1 MGIPF
6 GRYELLKRIAAGGMG
21 EVFLARQVGM
31 QGFEKLLVVK
41 VLLPHLVED
50 QEFVTMFFDEAR
62 IAARLNHPNVAQIF
76 DLGDVE
82 GSYYIAMEYIHGD
95 DVVRLWKTARTQE
108 KPVPLPLVVRIA
120 ADAAAGL
127 DYAHKATDANN
138 QPLGLVHRDVSPQNI
153 LVTFDGGVKLID
165 FGVAKAA
172 GRASHTAT
180 GTLKGKYSYMSPEQA
195 SGKPIDARSDVFALG
210 VVLYEMAT
218 SLRLFKRETEIS
230 TLKAVEACEIP
241 RPSETNPEIDEQLE
255 AVMMKALA
263 RDANERY
270 QDAAALR
277 LALEDWAVQKRAS
290 ASSAHLSAYMQ
301 GLYADRLAAERAEGK
316 PFSEFEGTPSAIF
329 RRGPGSKVAQA
340 ASSESST
347 EAVTPSERRGRK
359 PKSKAPLFA
368 GLGAAA
374 LALVAGLAFALWP
387 KPSPVTPPPAVEP
400 AASLTVSTRPAGA
413 KVVIDG
419 ASAGVSPIDKLPLTA
434 GKRVSVEIVMDGF
447 QAVRQDVIGQG
458 AQRIDLALV
467 KIEAPPTPPPPAAE
481 VVLKLAS
488 HPSGATVSL
497 GDEVLGKTPLEHKLA
512 KSQNEVTFLFKL
524 AGHRPEKK
532 TVTPSSDAEVKATL
546 AKAGGGGGKPPP
558 PQPPPGD
565 LGIKT
570 GR

>member
-62 IAARLNHPNVAQIF
+62 IAARLNHNNVAQIF

-82 GSYYIAMEYIHGD
+82 GAYYIAMEYIHGD
-95 DVVRLWKTARTQE
+95 DVVRLWKQARTQN
-108 KPVPLPLVVRIA
+108 KPVPLPLVARIA

-195 SGKPIDARSDVFALG
+195 SGKAIDCRSDVFALG

-263 RDANERY
+263 RDVKDRY
-270 QDAAALR
+270 QDAAAFR

-290 ASSAHLSAYMQ
+290 ASSAHLAAFMQ
-301 GLYADRLAAERAEGK
+301 GLYAERLAAERAEGK
-316 PFSEFEGTPSAIF
+316 PFSEFEGTPSAVF
-329 RRGPGSKVAQA
+329 RRGPGSKVAQINRDSA
-340 ASSESST
+340 TIS
-347 EAVTPSERRGRK
+347 GRAPPAEPP
-359 PKSKAPLFA
+359 PKSKAPLIA
-368 GLGAAA
+368 GVGAAA
-374 LALVAGLAFALWP
+374 LAVVAGLAFVFWP
-387 KPSPVTPPPAVEP
+387 KPLPPPPPPVAE
-400 AASLTVSTRPAGA
+400 AAATLTVSTRPAGA

-434 GKRVSVEIVMDGF
+434 GKRIKVEIVMDGF
-447 QAVRQDVIGQG
+447 KPLSQELIGQG
-458 AQRIDLALV
+458 ARVIDVDLEKADV
-467 KIEAPPTPPPPAAE
+467 APPPPPPATD
-481 VVLKLAS
+481 VVLKLTS
-488 HPSGATVSL
+488 QPSGATVSL
-497 GDEVLGKTPLEHKLA
+497 GDEVLGKTPLDHKLA
-512 KSQNEVTFLFKL
+512 KSQNELTFLFKL

-532 TVTPSSDAEVKATL
+532 TVTPSADAEVKAML
-546 AKAGGGGGKPPP
+546 AKAGGGGAKPPP
-558 PQPPPGD
+558 PPPGD